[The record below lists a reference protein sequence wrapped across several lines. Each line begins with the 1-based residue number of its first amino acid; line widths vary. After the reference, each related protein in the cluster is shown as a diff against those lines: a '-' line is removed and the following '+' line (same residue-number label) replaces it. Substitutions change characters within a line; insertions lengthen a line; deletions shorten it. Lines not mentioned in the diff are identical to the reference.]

1 MPAYPTLAL
10 PEAQRPFC
18 AESGHTPARAAHA
31 PRVARSAV
39 ARHGG
44 RDIGH
49 GRYRCAGAGV
59 TEVTRRHRERGM
71 RAAA

>member
-1 MPAYPTLAL
+1 MPALA
-10 PEAQRPFC
+10 AQ
-18 AESGHTPARAAHA
+18 AA
-31 PRVARSAV
+31 RVARSAV

-49 GRYRCAGAGV
+49 GGYRFADAGV
-59 TEVTRRHRERGM
+59 TEVTRRHRERGV